1 MNFAVTPAAEKFIR
15 RILRFNGTVGAGFR
29 LVVTANG
36 CSGLAEQ
43 FDVEA
48 APRPGDATF
57 EYKDIK
63 FFLPGESRLLLD
75 GVTIDFAETPTESGF
90 VFHDPKTAACGCKSV
105 DDPAVAALAG
115 SIAH

>member
-15 RILRFNGTVGAGFR
+15 RILRFNGTAGAGFR
-29 LVVTANG
+29 LVVTASG

-48 APRPGDATF
+48 APRPGDTTF
-57 EYKDIK
+57 KYNDIK
-63 FFLPGESRLLLD
+63 FFLQAESRLLLD
-75 GVTIDFAETPTESGF
+75 GVTIDFAETPTESEF
-90 VFHDPKTAACGCKSV
+90 VFHDRKTAGCGCNSV
-105 DDPAVAALAG
+105 DDPAIAALAG